1 MNYDEQ
7 REWQRLQFVC
17 QRDGH
22 DEARVFAR
30 QTMSQYISALDE
42 ALKGGN
48 QYGSA
53 HRTSLEI
60 SIGVFEAFLAG
71 HAPPEIELPASDQ
84 N

>member
-1 MNYDEQ
+1 MNGDEQ

-17 QRDGH
+17 ERDGH

-30 QTMSQYISALDE
+30 QTMNQYMSALNE

-53 HRTSLEI
+53 HRTGLEA
-60 SIGVFEAFLAG
+60 SIQVFEAFLAG
-71 HAPPEIELPASDQ
+71 HTPPDIEFPESDQ